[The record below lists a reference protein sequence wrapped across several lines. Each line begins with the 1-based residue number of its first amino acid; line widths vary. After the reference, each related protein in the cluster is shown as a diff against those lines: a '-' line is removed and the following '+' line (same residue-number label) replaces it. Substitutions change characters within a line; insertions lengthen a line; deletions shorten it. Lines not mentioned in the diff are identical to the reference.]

1 MNKDIKY
8 FGIDISHLV
17 FDVTDSKGNYT
28 QFKNNASGFKK
39 FSKLLSSDSHCV
51 MEATGYYHYQLAYFL
66 LELGIKVSV
75 ENPLAVK
82 RFIQMKLS
90 KIKTDKSDSK
100 LICEYA
106 KQVDLKLWQGNS
118 KHQTECLQMTRL
130 LSVYT
135 KQSTMLKNKLH
146 GESVLGNP
154 SKAVIGSLKRS
165 LKQVQ
170 KEMITIEGKLMI
182 LVKQEHEEVL
192 TRLKSIPGIG
202 TKTAVMLVVLTDG
215 FSRFTSGSEL
225 CSYAGLTPVIR
236 KSGSSVN
243 GRPRISKIGNQK
255 LRNLLFM
262 CSFNACK
269 YNKACREIYERIVA
283 KGKSKKLAL
292 IAVCNKLLKQA
303 FAIAKSGL
311 IYDDSYRS
319 VLVKKL
325 SVIFLFFT
333 TVLCYHTFFI
343 LFLQFPT
350 FLIPIC

>member
-1 MNKDIKY
+1 MNKGIKY

-17 FDVTDSKGNYT
+17 FDVTDSDGNYH
-28 QFKNNASGFKK
+28 QFKNNPSGFKK
-39 FSKLLSSDSHCV
+39 FTKLLNDNSHCV
-51 MEATGYYHYQLAYFL
+51 MEATGYYHYQLAYHL
-66 LELGIKVSV
+66 LESGIKVSV
-75 ENPLAVK
+75 ENPLAIK

-106 KQVDLKLWQGNS
+106 KQVELKLWKGSS

-130 LSVYT
+130 LAVYT

-146 GESVLGNP
+146 GEAVLGNP
-154 SKAVIGSLKRS
+154 SKAVVGSLKRS

-170 KEMITIEGKLMI
+170 KEMKMLEDKLMI
-182 LVKQEHEEVL
+182 LVKEVHQDVL

-202 TKTAVMLVVLTDG
+202 NKTALMLVVLTDG
-215 FSRFTSGSEL
+215 FERFNSGSEL
-225 CSYAGLTPVIR
+225 CSYAGLTPVTR
-236 KSGSSVN
+236 QSGSSVN

-269 YNKACREIYERIVA
+269 YNKACRDIYERIVA

-311 IYDDSYRS
+311 IYDETYRS
-319 VLVKKL
+319 TLVKN
-325 SVIFLFFT
+325 
-333 TVLCYHTFFI
+333 
-343 LFLQFPT
+343 
-350 FLIPIC
+350 